1 MICNNKS
8 SATPAP
14 EGVDAT
20 VEMVPRVEFTL
31 ASGTR
36 RAQSQHCRARSTKP
50 NLRSDG
56 SSEFSQD
63 QGSREVTELGT
74 LLCQGRKV
82 NGLPGFGK
90 FRKPRNAQSIAT
102 TIDPLRVHSMTSIR
116 KEEKFE
122 QASLSTYHFCVQVS
136 ETQSG
141 LGIITLALVV
151 PSDFLGLR
159 IVRD

>member
-1 MICNNKS
+1 MVYRVSVNSGN
-8 SATPAP
+8 P
-14 EGVDAT
+14 ET
-20 VEMVPRVEFTL
+20 WEPF
-31 ASGTR
+31 
-36 RAQSQHCRARSTKP
+36 
-50 NLRSDG
+50 
-56 SSEFSQD
+56 
-63 QGSREVTELGT
+63 
-74 LLCQGRKV
+74 
-82 NGLPGFGK
+82 
-90 FRKPRNAQSIAT
+90 AQSIAT